1 MVAEQIREL
10 IAKAVGVECDFAVE
24 RPNQAEH
31 GDYASNVALVAGKL
45 AGENPRVLAE
55 RLQETLLQSDL
66 FDEVDVAG
74 PGFLNFKVRP
84 RVWQETL
91 SSIIAAGDR
100 YGYADST
107 GKKIQVE
114 FISANPTGP
123 LTLANGRGGF
133 SGDVLA
139 RVLERAGHTVE
150 REYYINDAGNQI
162 VGLGKTLLGEET
174 VYAGDYIDALREQ
187 VNVKGSADEVGAA
200 AAAVL
205 MEGITASLKG
215 AGIAFDRWFS
225 ERREL
230 HEAGEVAKTLKL
242 LETAGV
248 TFKADGALWLRSTEF
263 GDDKDRV
270 LRKADGELTYLAAD
284 LAYHFDKLAVRTYD
298 LAINIWGADHHG
310 YVARMQAGVESLRKA
325 QPFSG
330 ELKIIITQLVRLV
343 SGGKEVKM
351 SKRAGTY
358 VALDDLL
365 EQIPA
370 DVARFFF
377 VMKSFDTHMDFDLDL
392 AKEQSQKNPVY
403 YLQYAHAR
411 VCSILRK
418 AGTADTS
425 AASLDLLV
433 DPAEVA
439 LIRHLDEFPQ
449 VIARTADDF
458 GVHRVAHYA
467 LDVADTL
474 HTFYERC
481 QVITDDAELTAA
493 RLQLVRGVG
502 ITLRALGET
511 LGVAMPESM

>member
-10 IAKAVGVECDFAVE
+10 ISEALGRECDFSVE

-31 GDYASNVALVAGKL
+31 GDYASNAALVAAK
-45 AGENPRVLAE
+45 AASENPRVLAE
-55 RLQETLLQSDL
+55 RLQEKLLESDL

-84 RVWQETL
+84 YVWQQALGTIL
-91 SSIIAAGDR
+91 NAGDR
-100 YGYADST
+100 YGYLEPT
-107 GKKIQVE
+107 GKKVQVE

-139 RVLERAGHTVE
+139 RVLRRAGHTVE

-162 VGLGKTLLGEET
+162 VGLGKTLLGEEK
-174 VYAGDYIDALREQ
+174 VYAGEYVENLKKEITLS
-187 VNVKGSADEVGAA
+187 GSAADVGMAGA
-200 AAAVL
+200 EVL
-205 MEGITASLKG
+205 MAGITESLKS
-215 AGIAFDRWFS
+215 AGISFDRWFS

-230 HEAGEVAKTLKL
+230 HEVGEVEKTLTL
-242 LETAGV
+242 LEKAGV
-248 TFKADGALWLRSTEF
+248 TFESDGALWLRSSEF

-284 LAYHFDKLAVRTYD
+284 LAYHFDKLAVRKYD
-298 LAINIWGADHHG
+298 LAIDIWGPDHHG

-343 SGGKEVKM
+343 SDGKEVKM

-418 AGTADTS
+418 ADHSGGS
-425 AASLDLLV
+425 AATDLLV
-433 DPAEVA
+433 EPAEMA
-439 LIRHLDEFPQ
+439 LIRHLDEFPAA
-449 VIARTADDF
+449 IKRTAADY
-458 GVHRVAHYA
+458 GVHRIAHYA
-467 LDVADTL
+467 LEVADTF
-474 HTFYERC
+474 HTFYEQCR
-481 QVITDDAELTAA
+481 VITDDKALTAA
-493 RLQLVRGVG
+493 RLELVRGVQV
-502 ITLRALGET
+502 TLRALGET
-511 LGVAMPESM
+511 LGVEMPESM